1 MLKMRTQR
9 DIDDDNRFRAQ
20 DALTIAEG
28 QRDPLSLHQTKAF
41 YTQTQNTIDWD
52 PVRPMKIN
60 DMIVSG
66 KIAVAYVTY
75 TQNSYPDSVAKHKH
89 SMKNSIKKYN
99 QDKLLNTQL
108 EITL

>member
-1 MLKMRTQR
+1 
-9 DIDDDNRFRAQ
+9 
-20 DALTIAEG
+20 
-28 QRDPLSLHQTKAF
+28 
-41 YTQTQNTIDWD
+41 
-52 PVRPMKIN
+52 MKIN